1 MRPARARFDFLQDL
15 GCIGSGPAGKQRH
28 VFWNVYV
35 YIGTTDD
42 LIVNQDLYLG
52 ILIYII

>member
-1 MRPARARFDFLQDL
+1 MRPARARFDFLRDL
-15 GCIGSGPAGKQRH
+15 GCIGSGPTGKQRH

-35 YIGTTDD
+35 YIETTDD
-42 LIVNQDLYLG
+42 LIVNQDLFLG